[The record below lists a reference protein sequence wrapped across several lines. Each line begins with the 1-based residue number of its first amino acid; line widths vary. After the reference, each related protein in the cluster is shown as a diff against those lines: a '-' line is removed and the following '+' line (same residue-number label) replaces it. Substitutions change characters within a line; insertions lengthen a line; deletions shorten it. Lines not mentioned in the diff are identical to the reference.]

1 MLNPKHVIGLLGT
14 SLDRSAGPDRW
25 NRWRPSVAV
34 CQQEDL
40 LVSHFTLLYPP
51 SHEKLSQQVAADIT
65 AISHET
71 TVKRVQL
78 ELKDPWDLAEVYGA
92 LYDWS
97 REQTF
102 DTETIDYLLHIT
114 TGTHVQQICLFL
126 LNEAHYLP
134 GQLLQTGPPPGSGP
148 DNQPSGTYGVIDLD
162 LSKYDRL
169 ASRFEKESLESQDF
183 LKSGIATKNPAF
195 NHLIE
200 RIETVVLR
208 STAPMLLTGATGA
221 GKSQLA
227 KRVYELRQ
235 QRRDLQGAFVEVNCA
250 TLRGDTAMSTLFG
263 HVKGAFTGAQRD
275 RPGLLREAH
284 GGLLFLDEIGEL
296 GLDEQA
302 MLLRALEE
310 KVFLPMG
317 GDRPVKSNFQLI
329 AGTNRDLRKRVHEG
343 HFREDLLARINLWH
357 FELPSLADRRED
369 LEPNIAYELK
379 LFAQREDR
387 EVTFNK
393 EARARFLNFARSQ
406 EATWNANFRDLNAA
420 VTRMATL
427 APRGRISVDDVDEEI
442 QRLQTD
448 WHEPQAEDSREALCR
463 RVLSNER
470 FEETDPF
477 DRVQLG
483 YVIEV
488 CRQSRTLSE
497 AGRRLFAISRQKRD
511 NPNDAD
517 RLRKYLARHD
527 LDWKAIV

>member
-1 MLNPKHVIGLLGT
+1 MKPKHVIGLLGT
-14 SLDRSAGPDRW
+14 TLDRAAGPDRW
-25 NRWRPSVAV
+25 NRWRPSLAL

-40 LVSHFTLLYPP
+40 VISHFTLLYPP
-51 SHEKLSQQVAADIT
+51 SHKKLSKMVAADIG
-65 AISHET
+65 AVSHET
-71 TVKRVQL
+71 AVDLVPL
-78 ELKDPWDLAEVYGA
+78 ALKDPWDLAEVYSV
-92 LYDWS
+92 LFDWA

-102 DTETIDYLLHIT
+102 DTEAIDYLLHIT

-134 GQLLQTGPPPGSGP
+134 GQLLQTGPPSGSEP
-148 DNQPSGTYGVIDLD
+148 NNQPSGTYSVIDLD

-183 LKSGIATKNPAF
+183 LKSGIATKNAAF

-208 STAPMLLTGATGA
+208 SSAPMLLTGATGA

-310 KVFLPMG
+310 KVFLPLG

-329 AGTNRDLRKRVHEG
+329 AGTNRDLRGRVREG
-343 HFREDLLARINLWH
+343 KFREDLLARINLWH

-369 LEPNIAYELK
+369 LEPNIAYELQ
-379 LFAQREDR
+379 LFAEREDR

-393 EARARFLNFARSQ
+393 EAKARFLKFARSP

-427 APRGRISVDDVDEEI
+427 ASRGRIAVDDVDEEI
-442 QRLQTD
+442 ARLQAD
-448 WHEPQAEDSREALCR
+448 WQTPKVEDSREALCR
-463 RVLSNER
+463 SVLGNER
-470 FEETDPF
+470 YAELDPF
-477 DRVQLG
+477 DAVQLG
-483 YVIEV
+483 YAIEV
-488 CRQSRTLSE
+488 CRASRTLSE
-497 AGRRLFAISRQKRD
+497 AGRRLFAMSRQKRE

-527 LDWKAIV
+527 LDWKAMA